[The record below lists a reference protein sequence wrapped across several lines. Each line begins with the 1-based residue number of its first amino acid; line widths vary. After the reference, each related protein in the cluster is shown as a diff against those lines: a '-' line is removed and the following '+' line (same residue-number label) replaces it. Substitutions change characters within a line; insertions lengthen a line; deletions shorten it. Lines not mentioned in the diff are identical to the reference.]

1 MKIIKKLLIL
11 ISFIFL
17 LFVFNTAVQAAGIS
31 ISTSKSTVKPGESF
45 TVTVSVS
52 NGAGYVSASVSNGSG
67 GFGSTWLE
75 NGSKSFT
82 CKAGNSGNVTI
93 KTSGTVADFT
103 TEKDESASRS
113 KSVKIQAQTT
123 TTKTTTSKTTTTKKT
138 NNTSETTKKEET
150 AKEESEKT
158 EETNQE
164 KEKYLLK
171 SLEIEGEEVLPEF
184 SSEVFEYTVNIKDK
198 EQLNINTK
206 ANKEDLIVEIVG
218 NENLQFGE
226 NTIIINLKGQDDKE
240 ITSYKI
246 NVIKEKSELTL
257 ANEKIQK
264 LEKLNIIF
272 IGIIALLIILIIT
285 IVIIYSV
292 IIRKYK
298 NKIDDTSIDSN
309 KKEE

>member
-1 MKIIKKLLIL
+1 MKIIKRLFIL
-11 ISFIFL
+11 INFIFL
-17 LFVFNTAVQAAGIS
+17 LFVFNTAVQAAGVS

-82 CKAGNSGNVTI
+82 CKAGNSGSVTI
-93 KTSGTVADFT
+93 NTSGTVADFT
-103 TEKDESASRS
+103 TEKNESASRS

-123 TTKTTTSKTTTTKKT
+123 ITKNTTSKTTTKKT
-138 NNTSETTKKEET
+138 TSTTNKTSETTKKEESN
-150 AKEESEKT
+150 ET
-158 EETNQE
+158 EETNKE
-164 KEKYLLK
+164 EEKYLLK
-171 SLEIEGEEVLPEF
+171 SLEIEGEKLSPEF
-184 SSEVFEYTVNIKDK
+184 KSDVFEYTVNIKDK
-198 EQLNINTK
+198 EQLNINAK
-206 ANKEDLIVEIVG
+206 ANKEGLIVEIVG

-272 IGIIALLIILIIT
+272 IEIIFLLIILIIT

-292 IIRKYK
+292 RIRKCK
-298 NKIDDTSIDSN
+298 NKIDGTSIDLD